1 MKAVIQRLVIP
12 GNGIGIPNDLYYKKC
27 KNILFG
33 ESIVFKK
40 NSSLCLLSYFNG
52 FSLSLW
58 KKRVDCKNITL
69 EIKARGDITV
79 EISLL
84 RGDGSTSTLL
94 SKELDKDQERH
105 IFSNLFEFLGSID
118 TNEIVYVSFNS
129 ELGGYVDEC
138 NWITEDTPQRV
149 KIGIIITHYNRQE
162 WVIPAVERLKKE
174 ILKDEYFGDKA
185 ELVIVDNS
193 CNIGVESS
201 EKITVLPLNNMGC
214 SGGFARGMKYLIE
227 NEGFTHGLFMD
238 DDATC
243 EAESIKRLIN
253 IFQYSKI
260 NNEAV
265 AGALFCEPEFSKLWE
280 CGASWTTT
288 WNPNHHGIEPTG
300 KNILKINNNTKKTT
314 YGGWW
319 FFAFKLNDNLKW
331 PFPFFLRG
339 DDVTFSISNNFK
351 VITPLGIACWGDS
364 FALKDSPY
372 LKYLDARLHTITPLV
387 FRTDS
392 VLNLLKTFK
401 NLTVYLIGC
410 YRYDSAAAFLQGV
423 RDSLSNEIF
432 WIENFSIKKIRSRI
446 TKNIQ
451 SELYTL
457 HGNLVVK
464 DWRNK
469 KFKETLFRKI
479 LRKGT
484 LGGLLIPRFLISTE
498 IREFRKDWGIGNKY
512 VFPCSKIMFTND
524 VSGSS
529 WIASKN
535 TLRAIDIYIELVYTQ
550 TLILSAWIFKKK
562 HYINIY
568 NSLATK
574 ESWDK
579 IFKVYE

>member
-1 MKAVIQRLVIP
+1 MTTIQRLVKTGS
-12 GNGIGIPNDLYYKKC
+12 GNGIPDNLYYRDC
-27 KNILFG
+27 KNVDLCEKIYFN
-33 ESIVFKK
+33 KK
-40 NSSLCLLSYFNG
+40 SNLCLHSYFNT
-52 FSLSLW
+52 FSLSFW
-58 KKRVDCKNITL
+58 KSRVNYKSIALELKAKGDFVLNVILKREDGTIASILSKRLDKNIDYHRF
-69 EIKARGDITV
+69 EGV
-79 EISLL
+79 
-84 RGDGSTSTLL
+84 
-94 SKELDKDQERH
+94 
-105 IFSNLFEFLGSID
+105 FSSLGSID
-118 TNEIVYVSFNS
+118 TNEVASIILKS
-129 ELGGYVDEC
+129 ETGGYVEEC
-138 NWITEDTPQRV
+138 NWITTDNPQKV
-149 KIGIIITHYNRQE
+149 KVGIIITHFNRIE

-288 WNPNHHGIEPTG
+288 WNPNHHGIKPTG
-300 KNILKINNNTKKTT
+300 INILKITNNTKKTT

-319 FFAFKLNDNLKW
+319 FFGFKLHDNLKW

-372 LKYLDARLHTITPLV
+372 LKYLDARLHTITPVV
-387 FRTDS
+387 FSTTS

-401 NLTVYLIGC
+401 NLTVSLIGC

-451 SELYTL
+451 SELYTP

-484 LGGLLIPRFLISTE
+484 LGGLLIPRFLMSTD

-524 VSGSS
+524 VNGSS

-535 TLRAIDIYIELVYTQ
+535 TFRAIAIYIELVYTQ

-568 NSLATK
+568 NSLTTK